1 MYLLFVVLLWPF
13 CMAVILLVL
22 LLLALV
28 SVPLPCF
35 FLSLSLSLSRAKHFI
50 KKNWLYSPLSWSILW
65 WGVLGGWVGC
75 VKLYSN

>member
-35 FLSLSLSLSRAKHFI
+35 FLSLSLSRAKHFI
-50 KKNWLYSPLSWSILW
+50 KKNWLYSPLSWFILW